1 LGSGSEGEEAAQGA
15 VVLAVETVLETADV
29 VEVAGLRGEV
39 AEGEGGLGVVVF
51 VRHIGFGGSL
61 AELVADGGIFKT
73 PRAELSPAGY
83 GHGFDQVSLD
93 GGGWLEFLL
102 ERAEKTD
109 ETVFGFV
116 GEDDRSGEKT
126 VF

>member
-29 VEVAGLRGEV
+29 VEVAGLRSEV
-39 AEGEGGLGVVVF
+39 AESEGGLGVVVF
-51 VRHIGFGGSL
+51 AGHGGLGYSL
-61 AELVADGGIFKT
+61 AELVADGGVFET
-73 PRAELSPAGY
+73 PRAELPPAGY
-83 GHGFDQVSLD
+83 GHGFDQVALD

-102 ERAEKTD
+102 ERAEQAD

-116 GEDDRSGEKT
+116 GEDDGSGEKT